1 MEEKTEKKEKKG
13 IDKKVLALLFTV
25 IFIVSVVSVLG
36 YMVYLHETEIT
47 PQFTTEQNYTQRLKT
62 ILDLVESGR
71 LEWKQALPLI
81 KEIVETAEHHE
92 TPPWMWHSPPNMV
105 VQQGS
110 GVESVDY
117 IIFGVDTDGDKIAD
131 EIYAKNGLTGEIEF
145 SGTDAATVIQNTI
158 DALPTYSYPYGGG
171 TIAIKGTSNCFIY
184 EITKKIVVDKPLRLV
199 GDNRYGIVE
208 LRAAPGLNDR
218 LLEVYK
224 AGEDFWTE
232 ISRLKFEGNKNQQT
246 SGDYLIYF
254 YGGYPIM
261 RDCYVMNAYQTGIYI
276 HAQDFH
282 FYNVYAEFCGKYGWD
297 IRCTQNGQLYSC
309 TAWGN
314 GDAGIFLIYSHRWSL
329 VNCRVMKN
337 KGGSYH
343 NAGLYIHSSSRGQV
357 IGGYYC
363 ENDGPGIDLYNS
375 DHIQIIGAMVRD
387 NSQYAN
393 NTYDGIRIRGNSN
406 HNIVNGC
413 TIFSTLTNKQR
424 YGVYEQDT
432 ADYNLIVGNI
442 IHDNVSGQ
450 IYLIGTNSI
459 QANNIVS

>member
-1 MEEKTEKKEKKG
+1 MKKPELK
-13 IDKKVLALLFTV
+13 IDKKILSVFVLAILSA
-25 IFIVSVVSVLG
+25 SVASFLTYSFNNNAQASYPQYYEGQG
-36 YMVYLHETEIT
+36 YVEKI
-47 PQFTTEQNYTQRLKT
+47 RT
-62 ILDLVESGR
+62 ILNLVESGR
-71 LEWKQALPLI
+71 LEWKQALPVLQ
-81 KEIVETAEHHE
+81 ELVETASQHE
-92 TPPWMWHSPPNMV
+92 VPPWEWHSPPNMV

-131 EIYAKNGLTGEIEF
+131 EIYAKNGYTGEIEF
-145 SGTDAATVIQNTI
+145 SGTDAATVIQNAI

-171 TIAIKGTSNCFIY
+171 TIVIRGTSNCFVY

-208 LRAAPGLNDR
+208 LRAASGLNDR

-224 AGEDFWTE
+224 EGEKIWAE
-232 ISRLKFEGNKNQQT
+232 ISRLWFNGYKNLQT
-246 SGDYLIYF
+246 SGDYLIYIRDCYF
-254 YGGYPIM
+254 IM

-276 HAQDFH
+276 LAQDFH
-282 FYNVYAEFCGKYGWD
+282 FYNVYVEFCNKYGWY
-297 IRCTQNGQLYSC
+297 INCVQNGQLYSC
-309 TAWGN
+309 TAWDN
-314 GDAGIFLIYSHRWSL
+314 GDAGIFLDGVRWSL

-337 KGGSYH
+337 KGGTYH
-343 NAGLYIHSSSRGQV
+343 NAGLYIYTASKGQI

-393 NTYDGIRIRGNSN
+393 DTYDGIRIRGNSN

-450 IYLIGTNSI
+450 IYLIGANSV